1 MSKQLECDFK
11 HSLQTIFLVSWL
23 SVVTFKAIKPW
34 GVPWYGD
41 PAFYCPISQH
51 DQEFSDQAG
60 ESFNIETIESYDD
73 DVMKLKATKSR
84 QVWAARKYGRILP
97 P

>member
-1 MSKQLECDFK
+1 MSKQSECDLK

-73 DVMKLKATKSR
+73 DVMKLTKSR